1 MAAGALHA
9 LRRLGRRVPRD
20 VAVIGFDDMPSAQ
33 QTDPKLTT
41 VRQPLDA
48 MGMRLVVELLAQI
61 ADPDREPSHAI
72 LDTQLIL
79 RGSA

>member
-1 MAAGALHA
+1 
-9 LRRLGRRVPRD
+9 
-20 VAVIGFDDMPSAQ
+20 
-33 QTDPKLTT
+33 

-48 MGMRLVVELLAQI
+48 MGTRLVVELLAQI
-61 ADPDREPSHAI
+61 ADPDREPSHAV